1 MASRKPVPVPSPA
14 SASTPAS
21 TKKRVQKA
29 YQEASAVV
37 EAREEL
43 VAQAEREAELRRQ
56 QEAVQVAV
64 ALGEDELGVQEV
76 FKLKSD
82 LGKMLGGLAERLE
95 AELENFQAVRKAV
108 AAKEA
113 ELKEFYEIGK
123 NANTLAALVEAQARE
138 QAAFEAEMA
147 EKRDEQ
153 EADIEASRERWQKE
167 KADYAAALKAQQ
179 EADKKQRERER
190 EEYDYA
196 FKREQALAKNAFA
209 DTKAAL
215 EKELLAL
222 REETEKSLASREAV
236 VEQSEQEYKDLRV
249 AVEKLTKE
257 RDIAVKQA
265 VDALRERLT
274 GEHKSQVELMQKS
287 FEGERS
293 VLNTKIEALD
303 KAVKEQAAQIAKY
316 TAQLEAAYGKVQDI
330 AVKALEGTAN
340 AKTLQGMQ
348 SLLADSVRSGKS
360 SVEK

>member
-1 MASRKPVPVPSPA
+1 MAPRKPVSVPSPA

-37 EAREEL
+37 DAKEEL
-43 VAQAEREAELRRQ
+43 VAQAEREAELRKQ
-56 QEAVQVAV
+56 QAAVQVA
-64 ALGEDELGVQEV
+64 AELGEEELGVQEI

-82 LGKMLGGLAERLE
+82 LGKLLGGLAERLE
-95 AELENFQAVRKAV
+95 SELENFQTVRKAV

-113 ELKEFYEIGK
+113 ELKDLYEIGR
-123 NANTLAALVEAQARE
+123 NANTLAALIEAQGRE

-147 EKRDEQ
+147 ERREELEAEAEAERD
-153 EADIEASRERWQKE
+153 RWQKE
-167 KADYAAALKAQQ
+167 KEDYAAALKSQR
-179 EADKKQRERER
+179 EADKKQRDRER

-209 DTKAAL
+209 DEKAAL
-215 EKELLAL
+215 EKSLAAL
-222 REETEKSLASREAV
+222 REETEKSLAVREAA
-236 VEQSEQEYKDLRV
+236 VEESEQEYKDLRV

-257 RDIAVKQA
+257 RDVAVKQA

-274 GEHKSQVELMQKS
+274 GEHKAQVELMQKS

-293 VLNTKIEALD
+293 VLSTKIEALD
-303 KAVKEQAAQIAKY
+303 KAVKDQAAQIAKY

-340 AKTLQGMQ
+340 AKTLQGLQ
-348 SLLADSVRSGKS
+348 SLLADSVRSGKT
-360 SVEK
+360 SVDK